1 MTVYADVLVFLNG
14 VITYFLLLCVCA
26 FFKFRPKTYR
36 LILGAVLGGIS
47 ALTVFLPD
55 LNAFTGIVVR
65 ITACVIIVFAT
76 FSFKNIVRFLKYT
89 LAFLTVTYIFGGAT
103 LALTELFNIKSVMC
117 INGVCY
123 FDIEPLFLILSSG
136 VIYLFIRF
144 LLLFKRKTADEQA
157 IYNCIVEK
165 DGVTVGFMGIN
176 DTGNSLC
183 DPYFGSPVAIIEKK
197 ILQPILEIQPKTYL
211 IPIKSVAASSTIY
224 CFRPS
229 AFYIEKDQKKIK
241 IKDITIGIC
250 ETKIHN
256 RFSAILSPEI
266 TEIGEEQLCLTR

>member
-36 LILGAVLGGIS
+36 LILGAILGGIS
-47 ALTVFLPD
+47 ALTIFLPD
-55 LNAFTGIVVR
+55 LNVFVGLFTR
-65 ITACVIIVFAT
+65 ITVCLIIILTA
-76 FSFKNIVRFLKYT
+76 FSFKNKIRFLKYT
-89 LAFLTVTYIFGGAT
+89 LAFLTITYIFGGAT

-117 INGVCY
+117 VNGVCY
-123 FDIEPLFLILSSG
+123 FDIEPMFLILSSG
-136 VIYLFIRF
+136 AIYLFLRF
-144 LLLFKRKTADEQA
+144 LLLFKRKSADEQA
-157 IYNCIVEK
+157 IYNCIVEYN
-165 DGVTVGFMGIN
+165 GVTVGFRGIN

-197 ILQPILEIQPKTYL
+197 ILQPILELEPKTYL
-211 IPIKSVAASSTIY
+211 IPIKSVATNSTIY
-224 CFRPS
+224 SFRPS

-250 ETKIHN
+250 ENKIHN
-256 RFSAILSPEI
+256 QYSAILSPEI

>member
-36 LILGAVLGGIS
+36 LILGAILGGIS
-47 ALTVFLPD
+47 ALTIFLPD
-55 LNAFTGIVVR
+55 LNVFVGLFTR
-65 ITACVIIVFAT
+65 ITVCFIIVLTA
-76 FSFKNIVRFLKYT
+76 FSFKNKIRFLKYT
-89 LAFLTVTYIFGGAT
+89 LAFLTITYIFGGAT

-117 INGVCY
+117 VNGVCY
-123 FDIEPLFLILSSG
+123 FDIDPLFLILSSG
-136 VIYLFIRF
+136 AIYLFLRF
-144 LLLFKRKTADEQA
+144 LLLFKRKTADEQT
-157 IYNCIVEK
+157 IYSCIVEYN
-165 DGVTVGFMGIN
+165 GVTVGFRGIN

-183 DPYFGSPVAIIEKK
+183 DPYFGSPVAIVEKK
-197 ILQPILEIQPKTYL
+197 ILQPILEFEPKTYL
-211 IPIKSVAASSTIY
+211 IPIKSVATNSTIY
-224 CFRPS
+224 SFSPS
-229 AFYIEKDQKKIK
+229 AFYIEKDQKKFK

-256 RFSAILSPEI
+256 QYSAILSPEI

>member
-55 LNAFTGIVVR
+55 LNAFAGIFTR
-65 ITACVIIVFAT
+65 ITACVIIIFAT
-76 FSFKNIVRFLKYT
+76 FSIKNRVRFLKYT

-103 LALTELFNIKSVMC
+103 LALTELFNIKSIMC

-136 VIYLFIRF
+136 AIYLFIRF
-144 LLLFKRKTADEQA
+144 LLLFKRKTADEQT
-157 IYNCIVEK
+157 IYNCIIEK
-165 DGVTVGFMGIN
+165 DGVTVGFRGIN

-183 DPYFGSPVAIIEKK
+183 DPYFGSPVAIVEKS
-197 ILQPILEIQPKTYL
+197 ILQPVLELEPKTYL
-211 IPIKSVAASSTIY
+211 IPIKSVAVNSTIY

-229 AFYIEKDQKKIK
+229 AFYIEKSDKSIK
-241 IKDITIGIC
+241 INDITIGIC

-256 RFSAILSPEI
+256 QYNAILSPEI
-266 TEIGEEQLCLTR
+266 TETGEEQLCLTR